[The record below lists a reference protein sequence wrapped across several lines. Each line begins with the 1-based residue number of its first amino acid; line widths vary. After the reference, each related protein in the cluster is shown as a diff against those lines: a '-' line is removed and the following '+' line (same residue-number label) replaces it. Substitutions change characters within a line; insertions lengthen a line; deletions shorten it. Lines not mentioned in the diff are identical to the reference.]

1 MKPELTST
9 KKGVGQG
16 LSLDIYRAMMSVQ
29 EPTPIPVGNQQL
41 ATCGQGPNIRHR
53 GHLCKSRGLNA
64 SVPLPQSKQKEA
76 FLSMD
81 QQSPKVEIP
90 TRNHMKLII
99 SYSFGAFLKA

>member
-16 LSLDIYRAMMSVQ
+16 LGLDIYRVMMSVQ
-29 EPTPIPVGNQQL
+29 EPTPIPVGKQQL
-41 ATCGQGPNIRHR
+41 ATCGQGPNLRHR

-64 SVPLPQSKQKEA
+64 SVSLPQSKQKEA

-81 QQSPKVEIP
+81 Q
-90 TRNHMKLII
+90 
-99 SYSFGAFLKA
+99 